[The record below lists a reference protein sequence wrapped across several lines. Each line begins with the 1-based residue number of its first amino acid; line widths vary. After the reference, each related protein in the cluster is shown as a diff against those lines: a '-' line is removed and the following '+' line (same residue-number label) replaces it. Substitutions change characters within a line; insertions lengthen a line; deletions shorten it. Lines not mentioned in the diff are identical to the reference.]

1 MVTSSLIIQKVRC
14 SEQMLT
20 WDVHNLD
27 MLAYSSCDSS
37 LVTECNHRRGCTL
50 NWSKK

>member
-1 MVTSSLIIQKVRC
+1 MATSDLMIQKVRS
-14 SEQMLT
+14 SEQMFT
-20 WDVHNLD
+20 WDVYSLD

-50 NWSKK
+50 N